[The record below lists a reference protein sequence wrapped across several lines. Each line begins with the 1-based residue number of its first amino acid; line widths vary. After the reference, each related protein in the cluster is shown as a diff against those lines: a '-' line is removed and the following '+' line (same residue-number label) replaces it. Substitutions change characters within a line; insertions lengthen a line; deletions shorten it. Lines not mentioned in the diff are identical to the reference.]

1 MMQINILQSRGPD
14 RRGNGR
20 RQILGDFKRRKFNY
34 LRYRQLHSQRKNI
47 GNSMKIFIVFIG
59 LLVINVSYLS
69 YQGDM
74 ENFVRKQAF
83 LKFTAEEC
91 SAGAA
96 TLIVEEEYA
105 AGRIVFNYEEGQ
117 KYADDYI
124 NYVKEKTKL
133 KGTLSCSLTFE
144 DDNLGYNIENLGNI
158 PAVNAVVRYE
168 TEDIFR
174 LPLITLTEIE
184 RSARYE
190 LE

>member
-1 MMQINILQSRGPD
+1 
-14 RRGNGR
+14 
-20 RQILGDFKRRKFNY
+20 
-34 LRYRQLHSQRKNI
+34 
-47 GNSMKIFIVFIG
+47 MKVFIVFIG

-96 TLIVEEEYA
+96 TLIVDEEYA
-105 AGRIVFNYEEGQ
+105 EGRLVFNYEEGQ
-117 KYADDYI
+117 KYADAYI
-124 NYVKEKTKL
+124 SYLKEKTKL

-144 DDNLGYNIENLGNI
+144 DDNIGYNIHNTECI
-158 PAVNAVVRYE
+158 PAVNAVVRFE
-168 TEDIFR
+168 TKDIFR
-174 LPLITLTEIE
+174 LPIITLTEIE

>member
-1 MMQINILQSRGPD
+1 
-14 RRGNGR
+14 
-20 RQILGDFKRRKFNY
+20 
-34 LRYRQLHSQRKNI
+34 
-47 GNSMKIFIVFIG
+47 MKIFIVFIG

-96 TLIVEEEYA
+96 TLIVEEEYS
-105 AGRIVFNYEEGQ
+105 AGRIVFNYEAGQ
-117 KYADDYI
+117 SYADEYI
-124 NYVKEKTKL
+124 NYVKEKTKI
-133 KGTLSCSLTFE
+133 KGTLLCKLSFE
-144 DDNLGYNIENLGNI
+144 DDNLGYNMENIEGI
-158 PAVNAVVRYE
+158 PAVNAVVRFE

-174 LPLITLTEIE
+174 LPMITLTEIE

>member
-1 MMQINILQSRGPD
+1 
-14 RRGNGR
+14 
-20 RQILGDFKRRKFNY
+20 
-34 LRYRQLHSQRKNI
+34 
-47 GNSMKIFIVFIG
+47 MKIFIVFIG

-69 YQGDM
+69 YQGDI

-105 AGRIVFNYEEGQ
+105 EGRIVFNYEAGQ
-117 KYADDYI
+117 SYADEYI

-133 KGTLSCSLTFE
+133 KGTLSCKLSFE
-144 DDNLGYNIENLGNI
+144 DDNLGYNIENFNNI
-158 PAVNAVVRYE
+158 PAVNAVVRFE

-174 LPLITLTEIE
+174 LPMITLTEIE

>member
-1 MMQINILQSRGPD
+1 
-14 RRGNGR
+14 
-20 RQILGDFKRRKFNY
+20 
-34 LRYRQLHSQRKNI
+34 
-47 GNSMKIFIVFIG
+47 
-59 LLVINVSYLS
+59 
-69 YQGDM
+69 M

-105 AGRIVFNYEEGQ
+105 EGRMVFNYEAGQ

-124 NYVKEKTKL
+124 SYVKEKTKL
-133 KGTLSCSLTFE
+133 EGTLSCSLTFE
-144 DDNLGYNIENLGNI
+144 DDNIGYNNSNSI

-174 LPLITLTEIE
+174 LPMITLTEIE